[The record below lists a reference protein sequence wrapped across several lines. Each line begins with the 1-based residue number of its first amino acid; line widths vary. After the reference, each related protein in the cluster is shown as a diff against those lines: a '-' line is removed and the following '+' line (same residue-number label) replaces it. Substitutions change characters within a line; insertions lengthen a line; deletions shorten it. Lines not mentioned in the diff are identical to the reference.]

1 MYDLIGDIHG
11 HADELKELLTKLGY
25 ENKDRTWSH
34 KSRMVVFLG
43 DYIDRGPKQRE
54 SVAIVRNMVESG
66 NALAIMGNHEFN
78 AIGFSTLSSDGTSY
92 LRPHSTNNLKQHGRF
107 LEEFPFGSSEYN
119 DAIAWFKTLP
129 MYLERKE
136 FRAIHA
142 CYDFRQLG
150 LIRKY
155 LGADCV
161 LIDDYLEHAF
171 TRGSDLYLA
180 IETCLKGIE
189 IDLPEGISYFDKDG
203 IERSNVRCNWW
214 DPARNTFK
222 EVALIS
228 DETVRSTLSDEE
240 LPAGTILKYD
250 DLKPIL
256 FGHYWR
262 VSNKPR
268 KLTDYSACLD
278 YSVANKDISNGK
290 LVAYRLDGERR
301 LDDDNF
307 VSVDSIYAG
316 TGQTIDTT

>member
-11 HADELKELLTKLGY
+11 HADELKELLTKLEY
-25 ENKDRTWSH
+25 EHQDGTWSH
-34 KSRMVVFLG
+34 KSRMVIFLG

-54 SVAIVRNMVESG
+54 SVAIVRSMVETG

-78 AIGFSTLSSDGTSY
+78 AIGFSTLSSDGISF
-92 LRPHSTNNLKQHGRF
+92 LRPHSDNNLKQHGRF
-107 LEEFPFGSSEYN
+107 LEEFPLGSPEYK

-129 MYLERKE
+129 MFLEKPE
-136 FRAIHA
+136 FRSVHA
-142 CYDFRQLG
+142 CYDLRKLQV
-150 LIRKY
+150 IRKY
-155 LGADCV
+155 FGPDFLLV
-161 LIDDYLEHAF
+161 DDYLEHAF
-171 TRGSDLYLA
+171 TRGSDLYIA

-189 IDLPEGISYFDKDG
+189 IDLPEGVSYLDKDG

-214 DPARNTFK
+214 DPERNTFK

-228 DETVRSTLSDEE
+228 DEAVRSTLSDKE

-250 DLKPIL
+250 NLKPVL

-268 KLTDYSACLD
+268 KLTDHSACLD

-290 LVAYRLDGERR
+290 LVAYRLDAENK
-301 LDDDNF
+301 LNDNNF
-307 VSVDSIYAG
+307 VYVDSIYASHG
-316 TGQTIDTT
+316 

>member
-1 MYDLIGDIHG
+1 MSIYDLIGDIHG

-25 ENKDRTWSH
+25 ENNDGTWSH
-34 KSRMVVFLG
+34 VSRKVVFLG

-54 SVAIVRNMVESG
+54 SVAIVRSMVETG

-78 AIGFSTLSSDGTSY
+78 AIGFSTLSSDGNSY
-92 LRPHSTNNLKQHGRF
+92 LRPHSANNLKQHGRF
-107 LEEFPFGSSEYN
+107 LEEFPFGSPEYK

-129 MYLERKE
+129 MYLERTE
-136 FRAIHA
+136 FRAVHA
-142 CYDFRQLG
+142 CYDLRKLQV
-150 LIRKY
+150 IRKY
-155 LGADCV
+155 FGPDCLLV
-161 LIDDYLEHAF
+161 DDYLEHAF
-171 TRGSDLYLA
+171 TRGSDLYIA

-189 IDLPEGISYFDKDG
+189 IDLPEGISYLDKDG

-214 DPARNTFK
+214 DPERNTFK

-228 DETVRSTLSDEE
+228 DEAVRGTLSDEE
-240 LPAGTILKYD
+240 LPTGTILKYD
-250 DLKPIL
+250 NLKPVL

-290 LVAYRLDGERR
+290 LVAYRLDREDK
-301 LDDDNF
+301 LNDEKF
-307 VSVDSIYAG
+307 VHVDSNYSSNF
-316 TGQTIDTT
+316 